1 MEVKLLLLMPLLLF
15 LVVVVVVVVVLLL
28 CLISACDSGAAI
40 AGADS
45 SAPVARMLLSK
56 LLSCACLQETE
67 PHFIRCIKPNDQ
79 QQPKLFIE
87 SKVLPQLRALSIME
101 AIQLRS
107 VGYSYR

>member
-1 MEVKLLLLMPLLLF
+1 MLLLLF
-15 LVVVVVVVVVLLL
+15 LVVLLLLLLLL
-28 CLISACDSGAAI
+28 CLISACDSGAAS

-45 SAPVARMLLSK
+45 SAPAARMLLSK